1 MDDTTRPV
9 RLKTSMLSL
18 CTRFSQQ
25 HTPGCNYSPWGW
37 SSHNTKCCAYTQ
49 KYKWMGELENN
60 RICAGKTQ
68 CTTVFRSNPT
78 VMARGGSR
86 LHTTIRPFHLTPER
100 LGRKKEKKKS
110 PYKQNESTHTT
121 DLMFNNNNIFQANYK
136 KNRLLVE
143 NS

>member
-1 MDDTTRPV
+1 MCRGGRKRRVGRENDGQILLKWTTLQGLYASKPACYHSAHV
-9 RLKTSMLSL
+9 SAS
-18 CTRFSQQ
+18 S
-25 HTPGCNYSPWGW
+25 NYSPWGW

-100 LGRKKEKKKS
+100 LGRTKEKKRVHISKMKVLT
-110 PYKQNESTHTT
+110 PLT
-121 DLMFNNNNIFQANYK
+121 
-136 KNRLLVE
+136 
-143 NS
+143 